1 MAMLTPAGRWL
12 RYQDSKTVATH
23 RSDRYG
29 SSYTKAGKSNLENR
43 MVRTDVQERKL
54 CTAPVHIEI

>member
-1 MAMLTPAGRWL
+1 MVMLTPAGRWL

-29 SSYTKAGKSNLENR
+29 YKSR
-43 MVRTDVQERKL
+43 RV
-54 CTAPVHIEI
+54 